1 MRIAICDDN
10 KSELFLLTHILED
23 YVTSKEDVE
32 FDVYSNASDLLDSVL
47 KKEYDVLILDILM
60 PGLNGIEAAREI
72 RRYDET
78 VEIIFLTSSPEFAV
92 DSYDVR
98 AFYYMLKPISSEKI
112 RQQLDLLYER
122 LQKSIDQLS
131 IVTPQSIFSLPYH
144 KIEFVE
150 VMNKTLFFHLSNGT
164 SRQVHASLSDYESKL
179 LARPSFCKVH
189 RSYLVN
195 LKHMQTLN
203 PNTFQSYSGKTI
215 PISRYHY
222 KEVREAY
229 IKHLFKDAEEV

>member
-131 IVTPQSIFSLPYH
+131 IVTSQSIFSLPYH

-164 SRQVHASLSDYESKL
+164 SRQVHASLSDYESKFL
-179 LARPSFCKVH
+179 DRPSFCKVH